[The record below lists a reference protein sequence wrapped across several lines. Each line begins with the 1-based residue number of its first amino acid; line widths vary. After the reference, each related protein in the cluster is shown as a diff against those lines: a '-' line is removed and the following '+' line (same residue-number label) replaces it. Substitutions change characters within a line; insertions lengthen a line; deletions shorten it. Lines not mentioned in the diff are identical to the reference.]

1 MLAAP
6 SRTGQESWVQGFT
19 ILAESAWI
27 HAAISLFFLAIA
39 AEAAPSWISTILA
52 LFCSALVW
60 RALLH
65 VGAPLG
71 VDIGLAIASGILVTY
86 LVVAFQIS
94 DVRWFDAAWP
104 AHTARAAYDSDA
116 QNYFNGALGEVLLA
130 LVLWWRGIRL
140 AHRIDPLDSLLAT
153 FKVGLVAISLT
164 MVVDV
169 VASANVDAFPMMLL
183 FTASSLTGFW
193 IYFLQPGSRK
203 IRRLRDWA
211 KVIGPVLAAV
221 LAVGVGFGFLI
232 NALFPAAKV
241 LLRPLG
247 GVLLFLFDRLLAPIV
262 LPLAYIAGQFWEW
275 AYSIFGTGQTPIAEN
290 PQYVEE
296 IREAAEGRSMPPYAE
311 AFLWIAAV
319 AIIGIAFY
327 LIAKAIRR
335 TGHSTRLPAMGEHES
350 VAEDA
355 DPLLDMAKLFLGLL
369 PESWL
374 KPKKEPLRLPSDEPG
389 VLEALQIYYGLLRA
403 AEDRGTV
410 RSPSETPTEF
420 QAKLQSLFPADLVF
434 LATEAFVLAC
444 YGGRA
449 PSAAELSVLRLQTT
463 PIAGHDRK
471 QSLLSR
477 RQDPGAISSA
487 GPPEQ

>member
-1 MLAAP
+1 
-6 SRTGQESWVQGFT
+6 
-19 ILAESAWI
+19 
-27 HAAISLFFLAIA
+27 
-39 AEAAPSWISTILA
+39 
-52 LFCSALVW
+52 
-60 RALLH
+60 
-65 VGAPLG
+65 
-71 VDIGLAIASGILVTY
+71 
-86 LVVAFQIS
+86 
-94 DVRWFDAAWP
+94 
-104 AHTARAAYDSDA
+104 
-116 QNYFNGALGEVLLA
+116 
-130 LVLWWRGIRL
+130 
-140 AHRIDPLDSLLAT
+140 
-153 FKVGLVAISLT
+153 
-164 MVVDV
+164 
-169 VASANVDAFPMMLL
+169 
-183 FTASSLTGFW
+183 
-193 IYFLQPGSRK
+193 
-203 IRRLRDWA
+203 
-211 KVIGPVLAAV
+211 
-221 LAVGVGFGFLI
+221 
-232 NALFPAAKV
+232 
-241 LLRPLG
+241 
-247 GVLLFLFDRLLAPIV
+247 
-262 LPLAYIAGQFWEW
+262 
-275 AYSIFGTGQTPIAEN
+275 
-290 PQYVEE
+290 
-296 IREAAEGRSMPPYAE
+296 
-311 AFLWIAAV
+311 
-319 AIIGIAFY
+319 
-327 LIAKAIRR
+327 
-335 TGHSTRLPAMGEHES
+335 MGEHES